1 MSDLSDSQQLGSG
14 GRAFDGESD
23 QERDNFLPTDISEM
37 EAAEIELGP
46 MSSVDIERMV
56 QELAEPGT
64 IDIRDSESTVS
75 ARDYLIHTRHA
86 PDIEVEEVE
95 EEWTTPVRES
105 GGEEEEAEGSGTDS
119 VDDSQLNEPFS
130 CEDLVSRVAKSDFTT
145 FVRLNLLRLA
155 FQRPKPSQR
164 AHLPF
169 TNPAIIPT
177 EDVVISIPILRC
189 GVSVPFHPFVAA
201 ILRRYDV
208 SPFQLT
214 PNSYRTVLAFY
225 AMYMEYAHRA
235 PSVEE
240 FSYFYD
246 IKSVGLHNGFY
257 CFSKWATSEIN
268 GVEGMVSNMGDW
280 KSKWFYVF
288 KVPGIRTDF
297 NRRPNRPAR
306 PTLDANKKGVAEI
319 LGSLPVQDRD
329 WRLLCTTAKLREHQL
344 IPENASLQREPVYK
358 EPSEKQQERI
368 DKRLSKQTPR
378 QTSGNS
384 SFCYKLTGRIVIFT
398 YLSFFLVDM
407 TFLKSAPVLK
417 IKQKGGTP
425 ATSPVVAQK
434 RKSDV
439 MTSLA
444 ADSSKKLAK
453 TTQDKGKK
461 VVIDS
466 PVRARDF
473 LAMQEKLLTEIPYED
488 LVTRSTELA
497 VQSMALFMKA
507 AATPS
512 KETDSLK
519 RQNAHFQEN
528 IKKLKQEVARME
540 ELNKAK
546 EKELEE
552 LSRAKEQVELEL
564 KKSQTT
570 IVEMTRDL
578 GAEKES
584 GKKQYDQAVS
594 DYIYTTL
601 SKVPDFDF
609 SLLGAEAAE
618 MAEAFRAMSP
628 TQTQGGGG
636 NLPDEIEGVQAEE
649 VENEVVSKIAD
660 EAAPDET
667 TPVAPDA

>member
-1 MSDLSDSQQLGSG
+1 
-14 GRAFDGESD
+14 
-23 QERDNFLPTDISEM
+23 
-37 EAAEIELGP
+37 
-46 MSSVDIERMV
+46 MV

-75 ARDYLIHTRHA
+75 ACDYLIHTRHA

-105 GGEEEEAEGSGTDS
+105 GEEEEEAERSGTDS

-130 CEDLVSRVAKSDFTT
+130 CEDLVSRVVKSDFTT
-145 FVRLNLLRLA
+145 FVRSFANS
-155 FQRPKPSQR
+155 F
-164 AHLPF
+164 F
-169 TNPAIIPT
+169 F
-177 EDVVISIPILRC
+177 VVI
-189 GVSVPFHPFVAA
+189 A
-201 ILRRYDV
+201 D
-208 SPFQLT
+208 
-214 PNSYRTVLAFY
+214 
-225 AMYMEYAHRA
+225 
-235 PSVEE
+235 
-240 FSYFYD
+240 
-246 IKSVGLHNGFY
+246 
-257 CFSKWATSEIN
+257 
-268 GVEGMVSNMGDW
+268 
-280 KSKWFYVF
+280 
-288 KVPGIRTDF
+288 
-297 NRRPNRPAR
+297 RPAR

-329 WRLLCTTAKLREHQL
+329 WRLLCTTAKLREHKL

-378 QTSGNS
+378 QTS
-384 SFCYKLTGRIVIFT
+384 
-398 YLSFFLVDM
+398 DM

-473 LAMQEKLLTEIPYED
+473 LAMQEKLLAEIPYED
-488 LVTRSTELA
+488 LASRSTELA

-519 RQNAHFQEN
+519 RQNVHFQEN

-552 LSRAKEQVELEL
+552 VNRAKEQVELEL
-564 KKSQTT
+564 KKSQDT
-570 IVEMTRDL
+570 IAEMARDL
-578 GAEKES
+578 EAEKES

-628 TQTQGGGG
+628 TQTQG
-636 NLPDEIEGVQAEE
+636 NLPDETEGVQAEE

-667 TPVAPDA
+667 TPIAPGV

>member
-14 GRAFDGESD
+14 GRAFDGESS
-23 QERDNFLPTDISEM
+23 QERDSFLPTDISEM

-105 GGEEEEAEGSGTDS
+105 GEEEEEAEGSGTDS

-130 CEDLVSRVAKSDFTT
+130 CEDLVSRVVKSDFTT

-155 FQRPKPSQR
+155 FQSPKPSQR

-169 TNPAIIPT
+169 TNSAIIPT

-246 IKSVGLHNGFY
+246 IKSVGLHNGFF

-268 GVEGMVSNMGDW
+268 GIEGMVSNMGDW
-280 KSKWFYVF
+280 KSKWFYIF

-329 WRLLCTTAKLREHQL
+329 WRLLCTTAKLREHKL

-378 QTSGNS
+378 QTS
-384 SFCYKLTGRIVIFT
+384 
-398 YLSFFLVDM
+398 DM

-439 MTSLA
+439 MTSLT

-473 LAMQEKLLTEIPYED
+473 LAMQEKLLAEIPYED
-488 LVTRSTELA
+488 LASRSTELA

-519 RQNAHFQEN
+519 RQNVHFQES

-546 EKELEE
+546 EKEVEE
-552 LSRAKEQVELEL
+552 VNRAKEQVELEL
-564 KKSQTT
+564 KKSQDTNA
-570 IVEMTRDL
+570 EMARDL
-578 GAEKES
+578 EAEKES

-628 TQTQGGGG
+628 TQTQG
-636 NLPDEIEGVQAEE
+636 NLLDETEGVQAEE
-649 VENEVVSKIAD
+649 VENEVVSKIVD

-667 TPVAPDA
+667 TPIVPGV

>member
-1 MSDLSDSQQLGSG
+1 
-14 GRAFDGESD
+14 
-23 QERDNFLPTDISEM
+23 
-37 EAAEIELGP
+37 
-46 MSSVDIERMV
+46 MSSVEIEKMV
-56 QELAEPGT
+56 RELTEPGA

-75 ARDYLIHTRHA
+75 ARDYLIHTRQA

-95 EEWTTPVRES
+95 EGWTTPARES

-130 CEDLVSRVAKSDFTT
+130 CEDLVSRVVKSDFTT

-155 FQRPKPSQR
+155 FQSPKPSQR

-214 PNSYRTVLAFY
+214 PNINGRLLKSTGLRGWFRTWVTG
-225 AMYMEYAHRA
+225 
-235 PSVEE
+235 SQ
-240 FSYFYD
+240 
-246 IKSVGLHNGFY
+246 NGFT
-257 CFSKWATSEIN
+257 FLRFLGSEPTLIADP
-268 GVEGMVSNMGDW
+268 VCRIFVDLDKVCYS
-280 KSKWFYVF
+280 VF
-288 KVPGIRTDF
+288 RDLLLTRSFVVIAD
-297 NRRPNRPAR
+297 RPAR
-306 PTLDANKKGVAEI
+306 PTLNAHKKGVAEI

-329 WRLLCTTAKLREHQL
+329 WRLLCTTAKLREHKL

-358 EPSEKQQERI
+358 EPSERQQERI

-378 QTSGNS
+378 ETSGNS
-384 SFCYKLTGRIVIFT
+384 SFCYNVIGRVVIFT
-398 YLSFFLVDM
+398 YPSFMLVDM

-425 ATSPVVAQK
+425 ASSPVVAQK

-439 MTSLA
+439 MTTLA
-444 ADSSKKLAK
+444 ADSSKKLAN

-466 PVRARDF
+466 PVRPRDF
-473 LAMQEKLLTEIPYED
+473 LAMQEKLLAEIPYEE
-488 LVTRSTELA
+488 LVSRSTELA
-497 VQSMALFMKA
+497 AQSVALFMKA
-507 AATPS
+507 VATPS

-528 IKKLKQEVARME
+528 IKRLKQEVAKME
-540 ELNKAK
+540 ELH
-546 EKELEE
+546 KELEE
-552 LSRAKEQVELEL
+552 VNRAKEQLELEL
-564 KKSQTT
+564 KKSQDT
-570 IVEMTRDL
+570 IAEMARDL
-578 GAEKES
+578 EAEKES

-609 SLLGAEAAE
+609 SLLGDEAAE
-618 MAEAFRAMSP
+618 MAEAFRSMSP
-628 TQTQGGGG
+628 TRTQG

-649 VENEVVSKIAD
+649 VENEVVSKIVD

-667 TPVAPDA
+667 TPAA

>member
-23 QERDNFLPTDISEM
+23 QERDSFLPTDISEM

-46 MSSVDIERMV
+46 MSSVEIEKMV
-56 QELAEPGT
+56 RELTEPGA

-75 ARDYLIHTRHA
+75 ARDYLIRTRQV

-95 EEWTTPVRES
+95 EGWTTPVRES

-130 CEDLVSRVAKSDFTT
+130 CEDLVSRVVKSDFTT

-155 FQRPKPSQR
+155 FQSPKPSQR

-189 GVSVPFHPFVAA
+189 GVTVPFHPFVAA

-246 IKSVGLHNGFY
+246 IKSVGLHNGFF

-306 PTLDANKKGVAEI
+306 PTLNAHKKGVAEI

-329 WRLLCTTAKLREHQL
+329 WRLLCTTAKLREHKL

-358 EPSEKQQERI
+358 EPSERQQERI

-378 QTSGNS
+378 ETS
-384 SFCYKLTGRIVIFT
+384 
-398 YLSFFLVDM
+398 DM

-425 ATSPVVAQK
+425 ASSPVVAQK

-453 TTQDKGKK
+453 TAQDKGKK

-466 PVRARDF
+466 PVRPRDF
-473 LAMQEKLLTEIPYED
+473 LAMQEKLLAEIPYEE
-488 LVTRSTELA
+488 LVSRSTELA
-497 VQSMALFMKA
+497 AQSVALFMKA
-507 AATPS
+507 VATPS
-512 KETDSLK
+512 KEIDSLK
-519 RQNAHFQEN
+519 RQNSHFQEN
-528 IKKLKQEVARME
+528 IKRLKQEVAKME
-540 ELNKAK
+540 ELH
-546 EKELEE
+546 KELEE
-552 LSRAKEQVELEL
+552 ANRAKEQLELEL
-564 KKSQTT
+564 KKSQDT
-570 IVEMTRDL
+570 IAEMARDL
-578 GAEKES
+578 EAERES

-609 SLLGAEAAE
+609 SLLGDEAAE
-618 MAEAFRAMSP
+618 MAEAFRSMSP
-628 TQTQGGGG
+628 TRTQG
-636 NLPDEIEGVQAEE
+636 NLPDEIEGAQAEE
-649 VENEVVSKIAD
+649 VENEVVSKIVD

-667 TPVAPDA
+667 TPAA

>member
-14 GRAFDGESD
+14 GRAFDGESS
-23 QERDNFLPTDISEM
+23 QERDSFLPTDISEM

-105 GGEEEEAEGSGTDS
+105 GEEEEEAEGSGTDS
-119 VDDSQLNEPFS
+119 VDDSHLNEPFS
-130 CEDLVSRVAKSDFTT
+130 CEDLVSRVVKSDFTT

-155 FQRPKPSQR
+155 FQSPKPSQR

-246 IKSVGLHNGFY
+246 IKSVGLHNGFF

-268 GVEGMVSNMGDW
+268 GIEGMVSNMGDW
-280 KSKWFYVF
+280 KSKWFYIF

-329 WRLLCTTAKLREHQL
+329 WRLLCTTAKLREHKL

-378 QTSGNS
+378 QTS
-384 SFCYKLTGRIVIFT
+384 
-398 YLSFFLVDM
+398 DM

-473 LAMQEKLLTEIPYED
+473 LAMQEKLLAEIPYED
-488 LVTRSTELA
+488 LASRSTELA

-519 RQNAHFQEN
+519 RQNVHFQES

-552 LSRAKEQVELEL
+552 VNRAKEQVELEL
-564 KKSQTT
+564 KKSQDTNA
-570 IVEMTRDL
+570 EMARDL
-578 GAEKES
+578 EAEKES

-628 TQTQGGGG
+628 TQTQG
-636 NLPDEIEGVQAEE
+636 NLLDETEGVQAEE

-667 TPVAPDA
+667 TPIVPGV

>member
-1 MSDLSDSQQLGSG
+1 
-14 GRAFDGESD
+14 
-23 QERDNFLPTDISEM
+23 
-37 EAAEIELGP
+37 
-46 MSSVDIERMV
+46 
-56 QELAEPGT
+56 
-64 IDIRDSESTVS
+64 
-75 ARDYLIHTRHA
+75 
-86 PDIEVEEVE
+86 
-95 EEWTTPVRES
+95 
-105 GGEEEEAEGSGTDS
+105 
-119 VDDSQLNEPFS
+119 
-130 CEDLVSRVAKSDFTT
+130 
-145 FVRLNLLRLA
+145 
-155 FQRPKPSQR
+155 
-164 AHLPF
+164 
-169 TNPAIIPT
+169 
-177 EDVVISIPILRC
+177 
-189 GVSVPFHPFVAA
+189 
-201 ILRRYDV
+201 
-208 SPFQLT
+208 
-214 PNSYRTVLAFY
+214 
-225 AMYMEYAHRA
+225 MYMEYAHRA

-246 IKSVGLHNGFY
+246 IKSVGLHNGFF

-297 NRRPNRPAR
+297 NRRPNGPAR

-329 WRLLCTTAKLREHQL
+329 WRLLCTTAKLREHKL

-378 QTSGNS
+378 QTS
-384 SFCYKLTGRIVIFT
+384 
-398 YLSFFLVDM
+398 DM

-473 LAMQEKLLTEIPYED
+473 LAMQEKLLAEIPYED
-488 LVTRSTELA
+488 LASRSTELA

-519 RQNAHFQEN
+519 RQNVHFQEN

-552 LSRAKEQVELEL
+552 VNRAKEQVELEL
-564 KKSQTT
+564 KKSQDT
-570 IVEMTRDL
+570 IAEMARDL
-578 GAEKES
+578 EAEKES

-628 TQTQGGGG
+628 TQTQG

-667 TPVAPDA
+667 TPVA

>member
-1 MSDLSDSQQLGSG
+1 MV
-14 GRAFDGESD
+14 R
-23 QERDNFLPTDISEM
+23 
-37 EAAEIELGP
+37 ELT
-46 MSSVDIERMV
+46 
-56 QELAEPGT
+56 EPGA

-75 ARDYLIHTRHA
+75 ARDYLIRTRQA

-95 EEWTTPVRES
+95 EGWTTPVRES

-130 CEDLVSRVAKSDFTT
+130 CEDSVSRVVKSDFTT

-155 FQRPKPSQR
+155 FQSPKPSQR

-189 GVSVPFHPFVAA
+189 GVTVPFHPFVAA

-246 IKSVGLHNGFY
+246 IKSVGLHNGFF

-306 PTLDANKKGVAEI
+306 PTLNAHKKGVAEI

-329 WRLLCTTAKLREHQL
+329 WRLLCTTAKLREHKL

-358 EPSEKQQERI
+358 EPSERQQERI

-378 QTSGNS
+378 ETS
-384 SFCYKLTGRIVIFT
+384 
-398 YLSFFLVDM
+398 DM

-425 ATSPVVAQK
+425 ASSPVVAQK

-453 TTQDKGKK
+453 TAQDKGKK

-466 PVRARDF
+466 PVRPRDF
-473 LAMQEKLLTEIPYED
+473 LAMQEKLLAEIPYEE
-488 LVTRSTELA
+488 LVSRSTELA
-497 VQSMALFMKA
+497 AQSVALFMKA
-507 AATPS
+507 VATPS
-512 KETDSLK
+512 KEIDSLK

-528 IKKLKQEVARME
+528 IKRLKQEVAKME
-540 ELNKAK
+540 ELH
-546 EKELEE
+546 KELEE
-552 LSRAKEQVELEL
+552 ANRAKEQLELEL
-564 KKSQTT
+564 KKSQDT
-570 IVEMTRDL
+570 IAEMARDL
-578 GAEKES
+578 EAERES

-609 SLLGAEAAE
+609 SLLGDEAAE
-618 MAEAFRAMSP
+618 MAEAFRSMSP
-628 TQTQGGGG
+628 TRTQG
-636 NLPDEIEGVQAEE
+636 NLPDEIEGAQAEE
-649 VENEVVSKIAD
+649 VENEVVSKIVD

-667 TPVAPDA
+667 TPAA

>member
-14 GRAFDGESD
+14 GRAFDGESS
-23 QERDNFLPTDISEM
+23 QERDSFLPTDISEM

-95 EEWTTPVRES
+95 EEWTTPIRES
-105 GGEEEEAEGSGTDS
+105 GEEEEEAEGSGTDS

-130 CEDLVSRVAKSDFTT
+130 CEDLVSRVVKSDFTT

-155 FQRPKPSQR
+155 FQSPKPSQR

-189 GVSVPFHPFVAA
+189 GVSVPFHPFVAV

-246 IKSVGLHNGFY
+246 IKSVGLHNGFF

-268 GVEGMVSNMGDW
+268 GIEGMVSNMGDW
-280 KSKWFYVF
+280 KSKWFYIF

-329 WRLLCTTAKLREHQL
+329 WRLLCTTAKLREHKL

-378 QTSGNS
+378 QTS
-384 SFCYKLTGRIVIFT
+384 
-398 YLSFFLVDM
+398 DM

-473 LAMQEKLLTEIPYED
+473 LAMQEKLLAEIPYED
-488 LVTRSTELA
+488 LASRSTELA
-497 VQSMALFMKA
+497 VQSMALLMKA

-519 RQNAHFQEN
+519 RQNVHFQES

-552 LSRAKEQVELEL
+552 VNRAKEQVELEL
-564 KKSQTT
+564 KKSQDTNA
-570 IVEMTRDL
+570 EMARDL
-578 GAEKES
+578 EAEKES

-618 MAEAFRAMSP
+618 MAEVFRAMSP
-628 TQTQGGGG
+628 TQTQG
-636 NLPDEIEGVQAEE
+636 NLLDETEGVQAEE

-667 TPVAPDA
+667 TPIVPGV

>member
-14 GRAFDGESD
+14 GRAFDGESS
-23 QERDNFLPTDISEM
+23 QERDSFLPTDISEM

-105 GGEEEEAEGSGTDS
+105 GEEEEEAEGSGTDS

-130 CEDLVSRVAKSDFTT
+130 CEDLVSRVVKSDFTT

-155 FQRPKPSQR
+155 FQSPKPSQR

-246 IKSVGLHNGFY
+246 IKSVGLHNGFF

-268 GVEGMVSNMGDW
+268 GIEGMVSNMGDW
-280 KSKWFYVF
+280 KSKWFYIF

-306 PTLDANKKGVAEI
+306 PTLNANKKGVAEI

-329 WRLLCTTAKLREHQL
+329 WRLLCTTAKLREHKL

-378 QTSGNS
+378 QTS
-384 SFCYKLTGRIVIFT
+384 
-398 YLSFFLVDM
+398 DM

-473 LAMQEKLLTEIPYED
+473 LAMQEKLLAEIPYED
-488 LVTRSTELA
+488 LASRSTELA

-519 RQNAHFQEN
+519 RQNVHFQES

-552 LSRAKEQVELEL
+552 VNRAKEQVELEL
-564 KKSQTT
+564 KKSQDTNA
-570 IVEMTRDL
+570 EMARDL
-578 GAEKES
+578 EAEKES

-628 TQTQGGGG
+628 TQTQG
-636 NLPDEIEGVQAEE
+636 NLLDETEGVQAEE

-667 TPVAPDA
+667 TPIVPGV

>member
-1 MSDLSDSQQLGSG
+1 MMIQ
-14 GRAFDGESD
+14 GR
-23 QERDNFLPTDISEM
+23 
-37 EAAEIELGP
+37 
-46 MSSVDIERMV
+46 
-56 QELAEPGT
+56 
-64 IDIRDSESTVS
+64 
-75 ARDYLIHTRHA
+75 
-86 PDIEVEEVE
+86 
-95 EEWTTPVRES
+95 
-105 GGEEEEAEGSGTDS
+105 GEEEEAEGSGTDS

-130 CEDLVSRVAKSDFTT
+130 CEDLVSRVAKSEFTT

-155 FQRPKPSQR
+155 LQRPKPSQR

-306 PTLDANKKGVAEI
+306 PTLDATKKGVAEI

-368 DKRLSKQTPR
+368 DNVFLSKLL
-378 QTSGNS
+378 G
-384 SFCYKLTGRIVIFT
+384 KLQ
-398 YLSFFLVDM
+398 
-407 TFLKSAPVLK
+407 SAPVLK

-439 MTSLA
+439 MTSLV

-528 IKKLKQEVARME
+528 IKKLKQDVARME

-570 IVEMTRDL
+570 IVEMARDL
-578 GAEKES
+578 EAEKEN

-660 EAAPDET
+660 EAVPDET

>member
-23 QERDNFLPTDISEM
+23 QERDSFLPTDISEM

-46 MSSVDIERMV
+46 MSSVEIEKMV
-56 QELAEPGT
+56 RELTEPGA

-75 ARDYLIHTRHA
+75 ARDYLIRTRQA

-95 EEWTTPVRES
+95 EGWTTPARES

-130 CEDLVSRVAKSDFTT
+130 CEDLVSRVVKSDFTT

-155 FQRPKPSQR
+155 FQSPKPSQR

-189 GVSVPFHPFVAA
+189 GVTVPFHPFVAA

-246 IKSVGLHNGFY
+246 IKSVGLHNGFF

-306 PTLDANKKGVAEI
+306 PTLNAHKKGVAEI

-329 WRLLCTTAKLREHQL
+329 WRLLCTTAKLREHKL

-358 EPSEKQQERI
+358 EPSERQQERI

-378 QTSGNS
+378 ETS
-384 SFCYKLTGRIVIFT
+384 
-398 YLSFFLVDM
+398 DM

-425 ATSPVVAQK
+425 ASSPVVAQK

-466 PVRARDF
+466 PVRPRDF
-473 LAMQEKLLTEIPYED
+473 LAMQEKLLAEIPYEE
-488 LVTRSTELA
+488 LVSRSTELA
-497 VQSMALFMKA
+497 AQSVALFMKA
-507 AATPS
+507 VATPS

-528 IKKLKQEVARME
+528 IKRLKQEVAKME
-540 ELNKAK
+540 ELH
-546 EKELEE
+546 KELEE
-552 LSRAKEQVELEL
+552 ANRAKEQLELEL
-564 KKSQTT
+564 KKSQDT
-570 IVEMTRDL
+570 IAEMARDL
-578 GAEKES
+578 EAERES

-609 SLLGAEAAE
+609 SLLGDEAAE
-618 MAEAFRAMSP
+618 MAEAFRSMSP
-628 TQTQGGGG
+628 TRTQG
-636 NLPDEIEGVQAEE
+636 NLPDEIEGAQAEE
-649 VENEVVSKIAD
+649 VENEVVSKIVD

-667 TPVAPDA
+667 TPAA

>member
-23 QERDNFLPTDISEM
+23 QERDSFLPTDISEM

-46 MSSVDIERMV
+46 MSSVEIEKMV
-56 QELAEPGT
+56 RELTEPGA

-75 ARDYLIHTRHA
+75 ARDYLIRTRQA

-95 EEWTTPVRES
+95 EGWTTPARES

-130 CEDLVSRVAKSDFTT
+130 CEDLVSRVVKSDFTT

-155 FQRPKPSQR
+155 FQSPKPSQR

-189 GVSVPFHPFVAA
+189 GVTVPFHPFVAA

-246 IKSVGLHNGFY
+246 IKSVGLHNSFF

-306 PTLDANKKGVAEI
+306 PTLNAHKKGVAEI

-329 WRLLCTTAKLREHQL
+329 WRLLCTTAKLREHKL

-358 EPSEKQQERI
+358 EPSERQQERI

-378 QTSGNS
+378 ETP
-384 SFCYKLTGRIVIFT
+384 
-398 YLSFFLVDM
+398 DM

-417 IKQKGGTP
+417 IKPKGGTP
-425 ATSPVVAQK
+425 ASSPVVAQK

-466 PVRARDF
+466 PVRPRDF
-473 LAMQEKLLTEIPYED
+473 LAMQEKLLAEIPYEE
-488 LVTRSTELA
+488 LVSRSTELA
-497 VQSMALFMKA
+497 AQSVALFMKA
-507 AATPS
+507 VATPS

-528 IKKLKQEVARME
+528 IKRLKQEVAKME
-540 ELNKAK
+540 ELH
-546 EKELEE
+546 KELEE
-552 LSRAKEQVELEL
+552 ANRAKEQLELEL
-564 KKSQTT
+564 KKSQDT
-570 IVEMTRDL
+570 IAEMARDL
-578 GAEKES
+578 EAERES

-609 SLLGAEAAE
+609 SLLGDEAAE
-618 MAEAFRAMSP
+618 MAEAFRSMSP
-628 TQTQGGGG
+628 TRTQG
-636 NLPDEIEGVQAEE
+636 NLPDEIEGAQAEE
-649 VENEVVSKIAD
+649 VENEVVSKIVD

-667 TPVAPDA
+667 TPAA

>member
-1 MSDLSDSQQLGSG
+1 MTSSWSMTGST
-14 GRAFDGESD
+14 D
-23 QERDNFLPTDISEM
+23 Q
-37 EAAEIELGP
+37 
-46 MSSVDIERMV
+46 VDIVTRWYRLEYD
-56 QELAEPGT
+56 QQPEY
-64 IDIRDSESTVS
+64 DCESTVS

-105 GGEEEEAEGSGTDS
+105 GEEEEEAEGSGTDS

-130 CEDLVSRVAKSDFTT
+130 CEDLVSRVVKSDFTT

-155 FQRPKPSQR
+155 FQSPKPSQR

-214 PNSYRTVLAFY
+214 LNSYRTVLAFY

-246 IKSVGLHNGFY
+246 IKSVGLHNGFF

-268 GVEGMVSNMGDW
+268 GIEGMVSNMGDW
-280 KSKWFYVF
+280 KSKWFYIF

-329 WRLLCTTAKLREHQL
+329 WRLLCTTAKLREHKL

-378 QTSGNS
+378 QTS
-384 SFCYKLTGRIVIFT
+384 
-398 YLSFFLVDM
+398 DM

-473 LAMQEKLLTEIPYED
+473 LAMQEKLLAEIPYED
-488 LVTRSTELA
+488 LASRSTELA

-519 RQNAHFQEN
+519 RQNVHFQES

-552 LSRAKEQVELEL
+552 VNRAKEQVELEL
-564 KKSQTT
+564 KKSQD
-570 IVEMTRDL
+570 INAEMARDL
-578 GAEKES
+578 EAEKES

-601 SKVPDFDF
+601 SKVADFDF

-628 TQTQGGGG
+628 TQTQG
-636 NLPDEIEGVQAEE
+636 NLLDETEGVQAEE

-667 TPVAPDA
+667 TPIVPGV

>member
-14 GRAFDGESD
+14 GRAFDGESS
-23 QERDNFLPTDISEM
+23 QERDSFLPTDISEM

-105 GGEEEEAEGSGTDS
+105 GEEEEEAEGSGTDS

-130 CEDLVSRVAKSDFTT
+130 CEDLVSRVVKSDFTT

-155 FQRPKPSQR
+155 FQSPKPSQR

-177 EDVVISIPILRC
+177 KDVVISIPILRC

-246 IKSVGLHNGFY
+246 IKSVGLHNGFF

-268 GVEGMVSNMGDW
+268 GIEGMVSNMGDW
-280 KSKWFYVF
+280 KSKWFYIF

-329 WRLLCTTAKLREHQL
+329 WRLLCTTAKLREHKL

-378 QTSGNS
+378 QTS
-384 SFCYKLTGRIVIFT
+384 
-398 YLSFFLVDM
+398 DM

-473 LAMQEKLLTEIPYED
+473 LAMQEKLLAEIPYED
-488 LVTRSTELA
+488 LASRSTELA

-519 RQNAHFQEN
+519 RQNVHFQES

-552 LSRAKEQVELEL
+552 VNRAKEQVELEL
-564 KKSQTT
+564 KKSQDTNA
-570 IVEMTRDL
+570 EMARDL
-578 GAEKES
+578 EAEKES

-609 SLLGAEAAE
+609 SLLGAEAAK

-628 TQTQGGGG
+628 TQTQG
-636 NLPDEIEGVQAEE
+636 NLLDETEGVQAEE

-667 TPVAPDA
+667 TPIVPGV

>member
-14 GRAFDGESD
+14 GRAFDGESS
-23 QERDNFLPTDISEM
+23 QERDSFLPTDISEM

-95 EEWTTPVRES
+95 EEWTTPIRES
-105 GGEEEEAEGSGTDS
+105 GEEEEEAEGSGTDS

-130 CEDLVSRVAKSDFTT
+130 CEDLVSRVVKSDFTT

-155 FQRPKPSQR
+155 FQSPKPSQR

-235 PSVEE
+235 PSLEE

-246 IKSVGLHNGFY
+246 IKSVGLHNGFF

-268 GVEGMVSNMGDW
+268 GIEGMVSNMGDW
-280 KSKWFYVF
+280 KSKWFYIF

-329 WRLLCTTAKLREHQL
+329 WRLLCTTAKLREHKL

-378 QTSGNS
+378 QTS
-384 SFCYKLTGRIVIFT
+384 
-398 YLSFFLVDM
+398 DM

-461 VVIDS
+461 VIIDS

-473 LAMQEKLLTEIPYED
+473 LAMQEKLLAEIPYED
-488 LVTRSTELA
+488 LASRSTELA

-519 RQNAHFQEN
+519 RQNVHFQES

-552 LSRAKEQVELEL
+552 VNRAKEQVELEL
-564 KKSQTT
+564 KKSQDTNA
-570 IVEMTRDL
+570 EMARDL
-578 GAEKES
+578 EAEKES

-628 TQTQGGGG
+628 TQTQG
-636 NLPDEIEGVQAEE
+636 NLLDETEGVQAEE

-667 TPVAPDA
+667 TPIVPGV

>member
-1 MSDLSDSQQLGSG
+1 
-14 GRAFDGESD
+14 
-23 QERDNFLPTDISEM
+23 
-37 EAAEIELGP
+37 
-46 MSSVDIERMV
+46 
-56 QELAEPGT
+56 
-64 IDIRDSESTVS
+64 
-75 ARDYLIHTRHA
+75 
-86 PDIEVEEVE
+86 
-95 EEWTTPVRES
+95 
-105 GGEEEEAEGSGTDS
+105 
-119 VDDSQLNEPFS
+119 
-130 CEDLVSRVAKSDFTT
+130 
-145 FVRLNLLRLA
+145 
-155 FQRPKPSQR
+155 
-164 AHLPF
+164 
-169 TNPAIIPT
+169 
-177 EDVVISIPILRC
+177 
-189 GVSVPFHPFVAA
+189 
-201 ILRRYDV
+201 
-208 SPFQLT
+208 
-214 PNSYRTVLAFY
+214 
-225 AMYMEYAHRA
+225 
-235 PSVEE
+235 
-240 FSYFYD
+240 
-246 IKSVGLHNGFY
+246 
-257 CFSKWATSEIN
+257 
-268 GVEGMVSNMGDW
+268 MVSNMGDW

-306 PTLDANKKGVAEI
+306 PMLDANKKGVAEI

-329 WRLLCTTAKLREHQL
+329 WRLLCTTAKLREHKL

-398 YLSFFLVDM
+398 YLFFVFVDM

-473 LAMQEKLLTEIPYED
+473 LAMQEKLLAEIPYED
-488 LVTRSTELA
+488 LASRSTELA

-519 RQNAHFQEN
+519 RQNVHFQEN

-540 ELNKAK
+540 ELNRAK

-552 LSRAKEQVELEL
+552 VNRAKEQVELEL
-564 KKSQTT
+564 KKSQDT
-570 IVEMTRDL
+570 VAEMARDL
-578 GAEKES
+578 EAEKEG

-628 TQTQGGGG
+628 TQTQG

-649 VENEVVSKIAD
+649 VENEVASKIAD

-667 TPVAPDA
+667 TPVA

>member
-23 QERDNFLPTDISEM
+23 QERDSFLPTDISEM

-46 MSSVDIERMV
+46 MSSVEIEKMV
-56 QELAEPGT
+56 RELTDPGA

-75 ARDYLIHTRHA
+75 ARDYLIRTRQA

-95 EEWTTPVRES
+95 EGWTTPARES

-130 CEDLVSRVAKSDFTT
+130 CEDLVSRVVKSDFTT

-155 FQRPKPSQR
+155 FQSPKPSQR

-189 GVSVPFHPFVAA
+189 GVTVPFHPFVAA

-246 IKSVGLHNGFY
+246 IKSVGLHNGFF

-306 PTLDANKKGVAEI
+306 PTLNAHKKGVAEI

-329 WRLLCTTAKLREHQL
+329 WRLLCTTAKLREHKL

-358 EPSEKQQERI
+358 EPSERQQERI

-378 QTSGNS
+378 ETS
-384 SFCYKLTGRIVIFT
+384 
-398 YLSFFLVDM
+398 DM

-425 ATSPVVAQK
+425 ASSPVVAQK

-453 TTQDKGKK
+453 TAQDKGKK

-466 PVRARDF
+466 PVRPRDF
-473 LAMQEKLLTEIPYED
+473 LAMQEKLLAEIPYEE
-488 LVTRSTELA
+488 LVSRSTELA
-497 VQSMALFMKA
+497 AQSVALFMKA
-507 AATPS
+507 VATPS

-528 IKKLKQEVARME
+528 IKRLKQEVAKME
-540 ELNKAK
+540 ELH
-546 EKELEE
+546 KELEE
-552 LSRAKEQVELEL
+552 ANRAKEQLELEL
-564 KKSQTT
+564 KKSQDT
-570 IVEMTRDL
+570 IAEMARDL
-578 GAEKES
+578 EAERES

-609 SLLGAEAAE
+609 SLLGDEAAE
-618 MAEAFRAMSP
+618 MAEAFRSMSP
-628 TQTQGGGG
+628 TRTQG
-636 NLPDEIEGVQAEE
+636 NLPDEIEGAQAEE
-649 VENEVVSKIAD
+649 VENEVVSKIVD

-667 TPVAPDA
+667 TPAA

>member
-1 MSDLSDSQQLGSG
+1 
-14 GRAFDGESD
+14 
-23 QERDNFLPTDISEM
+23 M

-46 MSSVDIERMV
+46 MSSVEIERMV

-86 PDIEVEEVE
+86 PDIEVEEAE

-130 CEDLVSRVAKSDFTT
+130 CEDLVSRVVKSDFTT

-155 FQRPKPSQR
+155 FQSPKPSQR

-246 IKSVGLHNGFY
+246 IKSVGLHNGFF

-288 KVPGIRTDF
+288 KVPGIRTNF

-329 WRLLCTTAKLREHQL
+329 WRLLCTTAKLREHKL

-378 QTSGNS
+378 QTS
-384 SFCYKLTGRIVIFT
+384 
-398 YLSFFLVDM
+398 DM

-473 LAMQEKLLTEIPYED
+473 LAMQEKLLAEIPYED
-488 LVTRSTELA
+488 LASRSTELA

-519 RQNAHFQEN
+519 RQNVHFQEN

-552 LSRAKEQVELEL
+552 VNRAKEQVELEL
-564 KKSQTT
+564 KKSQDT
-570 IVEMTRDL
+570 IAEMARDL
-578 GAEKES
+578 EAEKES

-628 TQTQGGGG
+628 TQTQG

-667 TPVAPDA
+667 TPVA

>member
-1 MSDLSDSQQLGSG
+1 MDYSSPRVRWGRRGSG
-14 GRAFDGESD
+14 RE
-23 QERDNFLPTDISEM
+23 ERD
-37 EAAEIELGP
+37 G
-46 MSSVDIERMV
+46 
-56 QELAEPGT
+56 LA
-64 IDIRDSESTVS
+64 
-75 ARDYLIHTRHA
+75 
-86 PDIEVEEVE
+86 
-95 EEWTTPVRES
+95 
-105 GGEEEEAEGSGTDS
+105 
-119 VDDSQLNEPFS
+119 DDSQLNEPFS
-130 CEDLVSRVAKSDFTT
+130 CEDLVSRVVKSDFTT

-155 FQRPKPSQR
+155 FQSPKPSQR

-189 GVSVPFHPFVAA
+189 GVTVPFHPFVAA

-246 IKSVGLHNGFY
+246 IKSVGLHNGFF

-306 PTLDANKKGVAEI
+306 PTLNAHKKGVAEI

-329 WRLLCTTAKLREHQL
+329 WRLLCTTAKLREHKL

-358 EPSEKQQERI
+358 EPSERQQERI

-378 QTSGNS
+378 ETS
-384 SFCYKLTGRIVIFT
+384 
-398 YLSFFLVDM
+398 DM

-425 ATSPVVAQK
+425 ASSPVVAQK

-466 PVRARDF
+466 PVRPRDF
-473 LAMQEKLLTEIPYED
+473 LAMQEKLLAEIPYEE
-488 LVTRSTELA
+488 LVSRSTELA
-497 VQSMALFMKA
+497 AQSVALFMKA
-507 AATPS
+507 VATPL

-528 IKKLKQEVARME
+528 IKRLKQEVAKME
-540 ELNKAK
+540 ELH
-546 EKELEE
+546 KELEE
-552 LSRAKEQVELEL
+552 ANRAKEQLELEL
-564 KKSQTT
+564 KKSQDT
-570 IVEMTRDL
+570 IAEMARDL
-578 GAEKES
+578 EAERES
-584 GKKQYDQAVS
+584 GKKQ
-594 DYIYTTL
+594 
-601 SKVPDFDF
+601 
-609 SLLGAEAAE
+609 SLTSTSRCLE
-618 MAEAFRAMSP
+618 MKAFLKWAEAFRSMSP
-628 TQTQGGGG
+628 TRTQG
-636 NLPDEIEGVQAEE
+636 NLPDEIEGAQAEE
-649 VENEVVSKIAD
+649 VENEVVSKIVD

-667 TPVAPDA
+667 TPAA

>member
-1 MSDLSDSQQLGSG
+1 
-14 GRAFDGESD
+14 
-23 QERDNFLPTDISEM
+23 
-37 EAAEIELGP
+37 
-46 MSSVDIERMV
+46 MSSVEIEKMV
-56 QELAEPGT
+56 QELTEPGA

-75 ARDYLIHTRHA
+75 ARDYLIRTRQA

-95 EEWTTPVRES
+95 EGWTTPVRES

-130 CEDLVSRVAKSDFTT
+130 CEDLVSRVVKSDFTT

-155 FQRPKPSQR
+155 FQSPKPSQR

-214 PNSYRTVLAFY
+214 PNINGRLLKSTGLRGWFRTWVTG
-225 AMYMEYAHRA
+225 
-235 PSVEE
+235 SQ
-240 FSYFYD
+240 
-246 IKSVGLHNGFY
+246 NGFT
-257 CFSKWATSEIN
+257 FLRFLGSEPTLIADP
-268 GVEGMVSNMGDW
+268 VCRIFVDLDKVCYS
-280 KSKWFYVF
+280 VF
-288 KVPGIRTDF
+288 RDLLLTRSFVVIAD
-297 NRRPNRPAR
+297 RPAR
-306 PTLDANKKGVAEI
+306 PTLNAHKKGVAEI

-329 WRLLCTTAKLREHQL
+329 WRLLCTTAKLREHKL

-358 EPSEKQQERI
+358 EPSERQQERI

-378 QTSGNS
+378 EVSGNS
-384 SFCYKLTGRIVIFT
+384 SFCYNVIGRVVIFT
-398 YLSFFLVDM
+398 YPSFMLVDM

-425 ATSPVVAQK
+425 ASSPVVAQK

-439 MTSLA
+439 MTTLA

-466 PVRARDF
+466 PVRPRDF
-473 LAMQEKLLTEIPYED
+473 LAMQEKLLAEIPYEE
-488 LVTRSTELA
+488 LVSRSTELA
-497 VQSMALFMKA
+497 AQSVALFMKA
-507 AATPS
+507 VATPS

-528 IKKLKQEVARME
+528 IKRLKQEVAKME
-540 ELNKAK
+540 ELH
-546 EKELEE
+546 KELEE
-552 LSRAKEQVELEL
+552 VNRAKEQLELEL
-564 KKSQTT
+564 KKSQDT
-570 IVEMTRDL
+570 IAEMARDL
-578 GAEKES
+578 EAEKEN

-609 SLLGAEAAE
+609 SLLGDEAAE
-618 MAEAFRAMSP
+618 MAEAFRSMSP
-628 TQTQGGGG
+628 TRTQG
-636 NLPDEIEGVQAEE
+636 NLPDEVEGVQAEE
-649 VENEVVSKIAD
+649 VENEVVSKIVD

-667 TPVAPDA
+667 TPAA

>member
-1 MSDLSDSQQLGSG
+1 MQRFSCLTHGKL
-14 GRAFDGESD
+14 
-23 QERDNFLPTDISEM
+23 N
-37 EAAEIELGP
+37 
-46 MSSVDIERMV
+46 
-56 QELAEPGT
+56 
-64 IDIRDSESTVS
+64 ESTVS

-177 EDVVISIPILRC
+177 EDVVVSIPILRC

-306 PTLDANKKGVAEI
+306 PTLDATRKETAEI

-378 QTSGNS
+378 QIS
-384 SFCYKLTGRIVIFT
+384 
-398 YLSFFLVDM
+398 DM

-434 RKSDV
+434 RKNDV
-439 MTSLA
+439 MASLV

-473 LAMQEKLLTEIPYED
+473 LAMQEKFLTEIPYED
-488 LVTRSTELA
+488 LVARSTELA

-512 KETDSLK
+512 KEADSLK

-528 IKKLKQEVARME
+528 IKKLKQDVARME

-546 EKELEE
+546 EKELKE
-552 LSRAKEQVELEL
+552 LSRAKEQAELEL

-570 IVEMTRDL
+570 IVEMARDL
-578 GAEKES
+578 EAEKEN

-601 SKVPDFDF
+601 SKVHDFDF

>member
-23 QERDNFLPTDISEM
+23 QERDSFLPTDISEM

-46 MSSVDIERMV
+46 MSSVEIEKMV
-56 QELAEPGT
+56 RELTEPGA

-75 ARDYLIHTRHA
+75 ARDYLIRTRQA

-95 EEWTTPVRES
+95 EGWTTPVRES

-130 CEDLVSRVAKSDFTT
+130 CEDLVSRVVKSDFTT

-155 FQRPKPSQR
+155 FQSPKPSQR

-189 GVSVPFHPFVAA
+189 GVTVPFHPFVAA

-246 IKSVGLHNGFY
+246 IKSVGLHNGFF

-306 PTLDANKKGVAEI
+306 PTLNAHKKGVAEI

-329 WRLLCTTAKLREHQL
+329 WRLLCTTAKLREHKL

-358 EPSEKQQERI
+358 EPSERQQERI

-378 QTSGNS
+378 ETS
-384 SFCYKLTGRIVIFT
+384 
-398 YLSFFLVDM
+398 DM

-425 ATSPVVAQK
+425 ASSPVVAQK

-453 TTQDKGKK
+453 TAQDKGKK

-466 PVRARDF
+466 PVRPRDF
-473 LAMQEKLLTEIPYED
+473 LAMQEKLLAEIPYEE
-488 LVTRSTELA
+488 LVSRSTELA
-497 VQSMALFMKA
+497 AQSVALFMKA
-507 AATPS
+507 VATPS
-512 KETDSLK
+512 KEIDSLK

-528 IKKLKQEVARME
+528 IKRLKQEVAKME
-540 ELNKAK
+540 ELH
-546 EKELEE
+546 KELEE
-552 LSRAKEQVELEL
+552 ANRAKEQLELEL
-564 KKSQTT
+564 KKSQDT
-570 IVEMTRDL
+570 IAEMARDL
-578 GAEKES
+578 EAERES

-609 SLLGAEAAE
+609 SLLGDEAAE
-618 MAEAFRAMSP
+618 MAEAFRSMSP
-628 TQTQGGGG
+628 TRTQG
-636 NLPDEIEGVQAEE
+636 NLPDEIEGAQAEE
-649 VENEVVSKIAD
+649 VENEVVSKIVD

-667 TPVAPDA
+667 TPAA

>member
-1 MSDLSDSQQLGSG
+1 MNLSSSALSRFTQTSFRFLGTSP
-14 GRAFDGESD
+14 
-23 QERDNFLPTDISEM
+23 ERI
-37 EAAEIELGP
+37 A
-46 MSSVDIERMV
+46 
-56 QELAEPGT
+56 
-64 IDIRDSESTVS
+64 IRDLGFKVM
-75 ARDYLIHTRHA
+75 
-86 PDIEVEEVE
+86 
-95 EEWTTPVRES
+95 
-105 GGEEEEAEGSGTDS
+105 G
-119 VDDSQLNEPFS
+119 
-130 CEDLVSRVAKSDFTT
+130 
-145 FVRLNLLRLA
+145 
-155 FQRPKPSQR
+155 PKPSQR

-246 IKSVGLHNGFY
+246 IKSVGLHNGFF

-306 PTLDANKKGVAEI
+306 PTLSANKKGVAEI

-329 WRLLCTTAKLREHQL
+329 WRLLCTTAKLREHKL

-358 EPSEKQQERI
+358 EPSERQQERI

-378 QTSGNS
+378 ETSGNS
-384 SFCYKLTGRIVIFT
+384 SFCYNVMGRVVIFT
-398 YLSFFLVDM
+398 YLSFMLVDM

-425 ATSPVVAQK
+425 ASSPVVAQK

-444 ADSSKKLAK
+444 ADSSKKLGK

-466 PVRARDF
+466 PVRPRDF
-473 LAMQEKLLTEIPYED
+473 LAMQEKLLAEIPYEE
-488 LVTRSTELA
+488 LVSRSTELA
-497 VQSMALFMKA
+497 VQSVALFMKA

-528 IKKLKQEVARME
+528 IKRLKQEVAKME
-540 ELNKAK
+540 ELH
-546 EKELEE
+546 KELEE
-552 LSRAKEQVELEL
+552 VNRAKEQLELEL
-564 KKSQTT
+564 KKSQDT
-570 IVEMTRDL
+570 IAEMARDL
-578 GAEKES
+578 EAEKES

-609 SLLGAEAAE
+609 SLLGDEAAE
-618 MAEAFRAMSP
+618 MAEAFRSMSP
-628 TQTQGGGG
+628 TRTQG

-649 VENEVVSKIAD
+649 VENEVVSKIVD

-667 TPVAPDA
+667 TPAA

>member
-23 QERDNFLPTDISEM
+23 QERDSFLPTDISEM

-46 MSSVDIERMV
+46 MSSVEIEKMV
-56 QELAEPGT
+56 RELTEPGA

-75 ARDYLIHTRHA
+75 ARDYLIRTRQA

-95 EEWTTPVRES
+95 EGWTTPARES

-130 CEDLVSRVAKSDFTT
+130 CEDLVSRVVKSDFTT

-155 FQRPKPSQR
+155 FQSPKPSQR

-189 GVSVPFHPFVAA
+189 GVTVPFHPFVAA

-246 IKSVGLHNGFY
+246 IKSVGLHNGFF

-306 PTLDANKKGVAEI
+306 PTLNAHKKGVAEI

-329 WRLLCTTAKLREHQL
+329 WRLLCTTAKLREHKL

-358 EPSEKQQERI
+358 EPSERQQERI

-378 QTSGNS
+378 ETS
-384 SFCYKLTGRIVIFT
+384 
-398 YLSFFLVDM
+398 DM

-425 ATSPVVAQK
+425 ASSPVVAQK

-453 TTQDKGKK
+453 TAQDKGKK

-466 PVRARDF
+466 PVRPRDF
-473 LAMQEKLLTEIPYED
+473 LAMQEKLLAEIPYEE
-488 LVTRSTELA
+488 LVSRSTELA
-497 VQSMALFMKA
+497 AQSVALFMKA
-507 AATPS
+507 VATPS

-528 IKKLKQEVARME
+528 IKRLKQEVAKME
-540 ELNKAK
+540 ELH
-546 EKELEE
+546 KELEE
-552 LSRAKEQVELEL
+552 ANRAKEQLELEL
-564 KKSQTT
+564 KKSQDT
-570 IVEMTRDL
+570 IAEMARDL
-578 GAEKES
+578 EAERES

-609 SLLGAEAAE
+609 SLLGDEAAE
-618 MAEAFRAMSP
+618 MAEAFRSMSP
-628 TQTQGGGG
+628 TRTQG
-636 NLPDEIEGVQAEE
+636 NLPDEIEGAQAEE
-649 VENEVVSKIAD
+649 VENEVVSKIVD

-667 TPVAPDA
+667 TPAA

>member
-1 MSDLSDSQQLGSG
+1 MFLRFLGSG
-14 GRAFDGESD
+14 PTLIADPVCRIFVDLD
-23 QERDNFLPTDISEM
+23 KICYFVFRDL
-37 EAAEIELGP
+37 L
-46 MSSVDIERMV
+46 
-56 QELAEPGT
+56 L
-64 IDIRDSESTVS
+64 
-75 ARDYLIHTRHA
+75 TR
-86 PDIEVEEVE
+86 
-95 EEWTTPVRES
+95 
-105 GGEEEEAEGSGTDS
+105 
-119 VDDSQLNEPFS
+119 F
-130 CEDLVSRVAKSDFTT
+130 F
-145 FVRLNLLRLA
+145 
-155 FQRPKPSQR
+155 
-164 AHLPF
+164 
-169 TNPAIIPT
+169 
-177 EDVVISIPILRC
+177 VVI
-189 GVSVPFHPFVAA
+189 A
-201 ILRRYDV
+201 D
-208 SPFQLT
+208 
-214 PNSYRTVLAFY
+214 
-225 AMYMEYAHRA
+225 
-235 PSVEE
+235 
-240 FSYFYD
+240 
-246 IKSVGLHNGFY
+246 
-257 CFSKWATSEIN
+257 
-268 GVEGMVSNMGDW
+268 
-280 KSKWFYVF
+280 
-288 KVPGIRTDF
+288 
-297 NRRPNRPAR
+297 RPAR

-329 WRLLCTTAKLREHQL
+329 WRLLCTTAKLREHKL

-378 QTSGNS
+378 QTS
-384 SFCYKLTGRIVIFT
+384 
-398 YLSFFLVDM
+398 DM

-473 LAMQEKLLTEIPYED
+473 LAMQEKLLAEIPYED
-488 LVTRSTELA
+488 LASRSTELA

-507 AATPS
+507 A
-512 KETDSLK
+512 
-519 RQNAHFQEN
+519 
-528 IKKLKQEVARME
+528 LKQEVARME

-552 LSRAKEQVELEL
+552 VSRAKEQVELEL

-578 GAEKES
+578 EAEKES

-636 NLPDEIEGVQAEE
+636 DLPDEIEGVQAEE

>member
-14 GRAFDGESD
+14 GRAFDGESS
-23 QERDNFLPTDISEM
+23 QERDSFLPTDISEM

-86 PDIEVEEVE
+86 PDIEVELVE

-105 GGEEEEAEGSGTDS
+105 GEEEEEAEGSGTDS

-130 CEDLVSRVAKSDFTT
+130 CEDLVSRVVKFDFTT

-155 FQRPKPSQR
+155 FQSPKPSQR

-246 IKSVGLHNGFY
+246 IKSVGLHNGFF

-268 GVEGMVSNMGDW
+268 GIEGMVSNMGDW
-280 KSKWFYVF
+280 KSKWFYIF

-329 WRLLCTTAKLREHQL
+329 WRLLCTTAKLREHKL

-378 QTSGNS
+378 QTS
-384 SFCYKLTGRIVIFT
+384 
-398 YLSFFLVDM
+398 DM

-473 LAMQEKLLTEIPYED
+473 LAMQEKLLAEIPYED
-488 LVTRSTELA
+488 LASRSTELA

-519 RQNAHFQEN
+519 RQNVHFQES

-552 LSRAKEQVELEL
+552 VNRAKEQVELEL
-564 KKSQTT
+564 KKSQDTNA
-570 IVEMTRDL
+570 EMARDL
-578 GAEKES
+578 EAEKES

-628 TQTQGGGG
+628 TQTQG
-636 NLPDEIEGVQAEE
+636 NLLDETEGVQAEE

-667 TPVAPDA
+667 TPIVPGV

>member
-1 MSDLSDSQQLGSG
+1 
-14 GRAFDGESD
+14 
-23 QERDNFLPTDISEM
+23 
-37 EAAEIELGP
+37 
-46 MSSVDIERMV
+46 MSSVEIEKMV
-56 QELAEPGT
+56 QELTEPGA

-75 ARDYLIHTRHA
+75 ARDYLIRTRQA

-95 EEWTTPVRES
+95 EGWTTPVRES

-130 CEDLVSRVAKSDFTT
+130 CEDLVSRVVKSDFTT

-155 FQRPKPSQR
+155 FQSPKPSQR

-214 PNSYRTVLAFY
+214 PNINGRLLKSTGLRGWFRTWVTG
-225 AMYMEYAHRA
+225 
-235 PSVEE
+235 SQ
-240 FSYFYD
+240 
-246 IKSVGLHNGFY
+246 NGFT
-257 CFSKWATSEIN
+257 FLRFLGSEPTLIADP
-268 GVEGMVSNMGDW
+268 VCRIFVDLDKVCYS
-280 KSKWFYVF
+280 VF
-288 KVPGIRTDF
+288 RDLLLTRSFVVIAD
-297 NRRPNRPAR
+297 RPAR
-306 PTLDANKKGVAEI
+306 PTLNAHKKGVAEI

-329 WRLLCTTAKLREHQL
+329 WRLLCTTAKLREHKL

-358 EPSEKQQERI
+358 EPSERQQERI

-378 QTSGNS
+378 ETSGNS
-384 SFCYKLTGRIVIFT
+384 SFRYNVMSRVVIFT
-398 YLSFFLVDM
+398 YLSFMLVDM

-425 ATSPVVAQK
+425 ASSPVVAQK

-439 MTSLA
+439 MTTLA

-466 PVRARDF
+466 PVRPRDF
-473 LAMQEKLLTEIPYED
+473 LAMQEKLLAEIPYEE
-488 LVTRSTELA
+488 LVSRSTELA
-497 VQSMALFMKA
+497 AQSVALFMKA
-507 AATPS
+507 VATPS

-528 IKKLKQEVARME
+528 IKRLKQEVAKME
-540 ELNKAK
+540 ELH
-546 EKELEE
+546 KELEE
-552 LSRAKEQVELEL
+552 VNRAKEQLELEL
-564 KKSQTT
+564 KKSQDT
-570 IVEMTRDL
+570 IAEMARDL
-578 GAEKES
+578 EAERES

-609 SLLGAEAAE
+609 SLLGDEAAE
-618 MAEAFRAMSP
+618 MAEAFRSMSP
-628 TQTQGGGG
+628 TRTQG

-649 VENEVVSKIAD
+649 VENEVVSKIVD

-667 TPVAPDA
+667 TPAA

>member
-14 GRAFDGESD
+14 GRAFDGESS
-23 QERDNFLPTDISEM
+23 QERDSFLPTDISEM

-95 EEWTTPVRES
+95 EEWTTPIRES
-105 GGEEEEAEGSGTDS
+105 GEEEEEAEGSGTDS

-130 CEDLVSRVAKSDFTT
+130 CEDLVSRVVKSDFTT

-155 FQRPKPSQR
+155 FQSPKPSQR

-246 IKSVGLHNGFY
+246 IKSVGLHNGFF

-268 GVEGMVSNMGDW
+268 GIEGMVSNMGDW
-280 KSKWFYVF
+280 KSKWFYIF

-329 WRLLCTTAKLREHQL
+329 WRLLCTTAKLREHKL
-344 IPENASLQREPVYK
+344 IPENASLQREPAYK

-378 QTSGNS
+378 QTS
-384 SFCYKLTGRIVIFT
+384 
-398 YLSFFLVDM
+398 DM

-461 VVIDS
+461 VVINS

-473 LAMQEKLLTEIPYED
+473 LAMQEKLLAEIPYED
-488 LVTRSTELA
+488 LASRSTELA

-519 RQNAHFQEN
+519 RQNVHFQES

-552 LSRAKEQVELEL
+552 VNRAKEQVELEL
-564 KKSQTT
+564 KKSQDTNA
-570 IVEMTRDL
+570 EMARDL
-578 GAEKES
+578 EAEKES

-628 TQTQGGGG
+628 TQTQG
-636 NLPDEIEGVQAEE
+636 NLLDETEGVQAEE

-667 TPVAPDA
+667 TPIVPGV